1 MVDEIIN
8 LKIHTQYS
16 ICEGAVKI
24 SKLSNYCK
32 DHSISTIGMC
42 DTSNLSGALEFAQ
55 ELSGSGIQPIIGTN
69 IFIKQIVDSKIY
81 YGSIALFA
89 RNETGYKN
97 LLKLSSIS
105 YLDLNDDDE
114 RPNIKLD
121 SLRQYSDGVIAL
133 IGGSKIFFSNLLV
146 LNKDDYCVNEIKKLQ
161 QSFKNNISI
170 VFQSFNLISDLTAIE
185 NVMLPALYL
194 NKNNNETETNAL
206 RLLRKMNLENRINHL
221 PKELSG
227 GEQQRVA
234 IARSMINN
242 PELILADEPTGS
254 LDIKNAGYVFDLMK
268 EIIDENNL
276 VIFATHNRSLVSKS
290 NLELTISNRTVNF

>member
-1 MVDEIIN
+1 MNNFLEIKN
-8 LKIHTQYS
+8 LGKVYNDKGEQIT
-16 ICEGAVKI
+16 IFENTNF
-24 SKLSNYCK
+24 KLESNQLV
-32 DHSISTIGMC
+32 TLTGP
-42 DTSNLSGALEFAQ
+42 
-55 ELSGSGIQPIIGTN
+55 SGSGKSTLIHI
-69 IFIKQIVDSKIY
+69 
-81 YGSIALFA
+81 LC
-89 RNETGYKN
+89 
-97 LLKLSSIS
+97 L
-105 YLDLNDDDE
+105 
-114 RPNIKLD
+114 LD
-121 SLRQYSDGVIAL
+121 SPNN
-133 IGGSKIFFSNLLV
+133 GSFFLKQPEDLF
-146 LNKDDYCVNEIKKLQ
+146 KKNENEK
-161 QSFKNNISI
+161 STFRKNNISI

-185 NVMLPALYL
+185 NVMLPSLYSG
-194 NKNNNETETNAL
+194 KDNNETETDAL

>member
-1 MVDEIIN
+1 MNSFLEI
-8 LKIHTQYS
+8 K
-16 ICEGAVKI
+16 
-24 SKLSNYCK
+24 
-32 DHSISTIGMC
+32 
-42 DTSNLSGALEFAQ
+42 NLSKVYNDKGEQITIFENTNFKLESNQ
-55 ELSGSGIQPIIGTN
+55 LVTLTGPSGSGKSTLIHI
-69 IFIKQIVDSKIY
+69 
-81 YGSIALFA
+81 LC
-89 RNETGYKN
+89 
-97 LLKLSSIS
+97 L
-105 YLDLNDDDE
+105 
-114 RPNIKLD
+114 LD
-121 SLRQYSDGVIAL
+121 SPNN
-133 IGGSKIFFSNLLV
+133 GSFFLKQSEDLF
-146 LNKDDYCVNEIKKLQ
+146 KKNENEK
-161 QSFKNNISI
+161 STFRKNNISI

-185 NVMLPALYL
+185 NVMLPSLYL
-194 NKNNNETETNAL
+194 GNDKNEAETNAL

>member
-1 MVDEIIN
+1 MNNFLEI
-8 LKIHTQYS
+8 K
-16 ICEGAVKI
+16 
-24 SKLSNYCK
+24 
-32 DHSISTIGMC
+32 
-42 DTSNLSGALEFAQ
+42 NLSKVYNDKGEQITIFENTNFKLESNQ
-55 ELSGSGIQPIIGTN
+55 LVTLTGPSGSGKSTLIHM
-69 IFIKQIVDSKIY
+69 
-81 YGSIALFA
+81 LC
-89 RNETGYKN
+89 
-97 LLKLSSIS
+97 L
-105 YLDLNDDDE
+105 
-114 RPNIKLD
+114 LD
-121 SLRQYSDGVIAL
+121 SPNN
-133 IGGSKIFFSNLLV
+133 GSFFLKQSEDLF
-146 LNKDDYCVNEIKKLQ
+146 KKNENEK
-161 QSFKNNISI
+161 STFRKNNISI

-185 NVMLPALYL
+185 NVMLPSLYSG
-194 NKNNNETETNAL
+194 KDNNETETDAL

>member
-1 MVDEIIN
+1 MNNFLEI
-8 LKIHTQYS
+8 K
-16 ICEGAVKI
+16 
-24 SKLSNYCK
+24 
-32 DHSISTIGMC
+32 
-42 DTSNLSGALEFAQ
+42 NLSKVYNDKGEQITIFENTNFKLESNQ
-55 ELSGSGIQPIIGTN
+55 LVTLTGPSGSGKSTLIHI
-69 IFIKQIVDSKIY
+69 
-81 YGSIALFA
+81 
-89 RNETGYKN
+89 
-97 LLKLSSIS
+97 LS
-105 YLDLNDDDE
+105 L
-114 RPNIKLD
+114 LD
-121 SLRQYSDGVIAL
+121 SPNN
-133 IGGSKIFFSNLLV
+133 GSFFLKQPEDLF
-146 LNKDDYCVNEIKKLQ
+146 KKNENEK
-161 QSFKNNISI
+161 STFRKNNISI

-185 NVMLPALYL
+185 NVMLPSLYSGKD
-194 NKNNNETETNAL
+194 NIETETDAL

>member
-1 MVDEIIN
+1 MNNFLEI
-8 LKIHTQYS
+8 K
-16 ICEGAVKI
+16 
-24 SKLSNYCK
+24 
-32 DHSISTIGMC
+32 
-42 DTSNLSGALEFAQ
+42 NLSKVYNDKGEQITIFENTNFKLESNQ
-55 ELSGSGIQPIIGTN
+55 LVTLTGPSGSGKSTLIHI
-69 IFIKQIVDSKIY
+69 
-81 YGSIALFA
+81 LC
-89 RNETGYKN
+89 
-97 LLKLSSIS
+97 L
-105 YLDLNDDDE
+105 
-114 RPNIKLD
+114 LD
-121 SLRQYSDGVIAL
+121 SPNN
-133 IGGSKIFFSNLLV
+133 GSFFLKQSEDLF
-146 LNKDDYCVNEIKKLQ
+146 KKNENEK
-161 QSFKNNISI
+161 STFRKNNISI

-185 NVMLPALYL
+185 NVMLPSLYSG
-194 NKNNNETETNAL
+194 KDNNETETDAL

-290 NLELTISNRTVNF
+290 NLELTISNRTVNFY

>member
-1 MVDEIIN
+1 MNNFLEI
-8 LKIHTQYS
+8 K
-16 ICEGAVKI
+16 
-24 SKLSNYCK
+24 
-32 DHSISTIGMC
+32 
-42 DTSNLSGALEFAQ
+42 NLSKVYNDKGEQITIFENTNFKLESNQ
-55 ELSGSGIQPIIGTN
+55 LVTLTGPSGSGKSTLIHI
-69 IFIKQIVDSKIY
+69 
-81 YGSIALFA
+81 LC
-89 RNETGYKN
+89 
-97 LLKLSSIS
+97 L
-105 YLDLNDDDE
+105 
-114 RPNIKLD
+114 LD
-121 SLRQYSDGVIAL
+121 SPNN
-133 IGGSKIFFSNLLV
+133 GSFFLKQSEDLF
-146 LNKDDYCVNEIKKLQ
+146 KKNENEK
-161 QSFKNNISI
+161 STFRKNNISI

-185 NVMLPALYL
+185 NVMLPSLYL
-194 NKNNNETETNAL
+194 GNDKNEAETNAL

>member
-1 MVDEIIN
+1 MNNFLEI
-8 LKIHTQYS
+8 K
-16 ICEGAVKI
+16 
-24 SKLSNYCK
+24 
-32 DHSISTIGMC
+32 
-42 DTSNLSGALEFAQ
+42 NLSKVYNDKGEQITIFENTNFKLESNQ
-55 ELSGSGIQPIIGTN
+55 LVTLTGPSGSGKSTLIHI
-69 IFIKQIVDSKIY
+69 
-81 YGSIALFA
+81 LC
-89 RNETGYKN
+89 
-97 LLKLSSIS
+97 L
-105 YLDLNDDDE
+105 
-114 RPNIKLD
+114 LD
-121 SLRQYSDGVIAL
+121 SPNN
-133 IGGSKIFFSNLLV
+133 GSFFLKQSEDLF
-146 LNKDDYCVNEIKKLQ
+146 KKNENEK
-161 QSFKNNISI
+161 STFRKNNISI

-185 NVMLPALYL
+185 NVMLPSLYSG
-194 NKNNNETETNAL
+194 KDNNETETNAL

>member
-1 MVDEIIN
+1 MNNFLEI
-8 LKIHTQYS
+8 K
-16 ICEGAVKI
+16 
-24 SKLSNYCK
+24 
-32 DHSISTIGMC
+32 
-42 DTSNLSGALEFAQ
+42 NLSKVYNDKGEQITIFENTNFKLESNQ
-55 ELSGSGIQPIIGTN
+55 LVTLTGPSGSGKSTLIHI
-69 IFIKQIVDSKIY
+69 
-81 YGSIALFA
+81 LC
-89 RNETGYKN
+89 
-97 LLKLSSIS
+97 L
-105 YLDLNDDDE
+105 
-114 RPNIKLD
+114 LD
-121 SLRQYSDGVIAL
+121 SPNN
-133 IGGSKIFFSNLLV
+133 GSFFLKQSEDLF
-146 LNKDDYCVNEIKKLQ
+146 KKNENEKSTFK
-161 QSFKNNISI
+161 KNNISI

-185 NVMLPALYL
+185 NVMLPSLYSG
-194 NKNNNETETNAL
+194 KDNNETETDAL

>member
-1 MVDEIIN
+1 MNNFLEI
-8 LKIHTQYS
+8 K
-16 ICEGAVKI
+16 
-24 SKLSNYCK
+24 
-32 DHSISTIGMC
+32 
-42 DTSNLSGALEFAQ
+42 NLSKVYNDKGEQITIFENTNFKLESNQ
-55 ELSGSGIQPIIGTN
+55 LVTLTGPSGSGKSTLIHI
-69 IFIKQIVDSKIY
+69 
-81 YGSIALFA
+81 LC
-89 RNETGYKN
+89 
-97 LLKLSSIS
+97 L
-105 YLDLNDDDE
+105 
-114 RPNIKLD
+114 LD
-121 SLRQYSDGVIAL
+121 SPNN
-133 IGGSKIFFSNLLV
+133 GSFFLKQPEDLF
-146 LNKDDYCVNEIKKLQ
+146 KKNENEK
-161 QSFKNNISI
+161 STFRKNNISI

-185 NVMLPALYL
+185 NVMLPSLYSG
-194 NKNNNETETNAL
+194 KDNNETETDAL

>member
-1 MVDEIIN
+1 MNNFLEI
-8 LKIHTQYS
+8 K
-16 ICEGAVKI
+16 
-24 SKLSNYCK
+24 
-32 DHSISTIGMC
+32 
-42 DTSNLSGALEFAQ
+42 NLSKVYNDKGEQITIFENTNFKLESNQ
-55 ELSGSGIQPIIGTN
+55 LVTLTGPSGSGKSTLIHI
-69 IFIKQIVDSKIY
+69 
-81 YGSIALFA
+81 LC
-89 RNETGYKN
+89 
-97 LLKLSSIS
+97 L
-105 YLDLNDDDE
+105 
-114 RPNIKLD
+114 LD
-121 SLRQYSDGVIAL
+121 SPNN
-133 IGGSKIFFSNLLV
+133 GSFFLKQSEDLF
-146 LNKDDYCVNEIKKLQ
+146 KKNENEK
-161 QSFKNNISI
+161 STFRKNNISI

-185 NVMLPALYL
+185 NVMLPSLYSG
-194 NKNNNETETNAL
+194 NDKDNTETNAL
-206 RLLRKMNLENRINHL
+206 RLLRKMNLENRTNHL

>member
-1 MVDEIIN
+1 MNNFLEI
-8 LKIHTQYS
+8 K
-16 ICEGAVKI
+16 
-24 SKLSNYCK
+24 
-32 DHSISTIGMC
+32 
-42 DTSNLSGALEFAQ
+42 NLSKVYNDKGEQITIFENTNFKLESNQ
-55 ELSGSGIQPIIGTN
+55 LVTLTGPSGSGKSTLIHI
-69 IFIKQIVDSKIY
+69 
-81 YGSIALFA
+81 LC
-89 RNETGYKN
+89 
-97 LLKLSSIS
+97 L
-105 YLDLNDDDE
+105 
-114 RPNIKLD
+114 LD
-121 SLRQYSDGVIAL
+121 SPNN
-133 IGGSKIFFSNLLV
+133 GSFFLKQSEDLF
-146 LNKDDYCVNEIKKLQ
+146 KKNENEK
-161 QSFKNNISI
+161 STFRKNNISI

-185 NVMLPALYL
+185 NVMLPSLYSG
-194 NKNNNETETNAL
+194 NDKDHTETNAL

-234 IARSMINN
+234 IARSMINK

>member
-1 MVDEIIN
+1 MNNFLEI
-8 LKIHTQYS
+8 K
-16 ICEGAVKI
+16 
-24 SKLSNYCK
+24 
-32 DHSISTIGMC
+32 
-42 DTSNLSGALEFAQ
+42 NLSKVYNDKGEQITIFENTNFKLESNQ
-55 ELSGSGIQPIIGTN
+55 LVTLTGPSGSGKSTLIHI
-69 IFIKQIVDSKIY
+69 
-81 YGSIALFA
+81 LC
-89 RNETGYKN
+89 
-97 LLKLSSIS
+97 L
-105 YLDLNDDDE
+105 
-114 RPNIKLD
+114 LD
-121 SLRQYSDGVIAL
+121 SPNN
-133 IGGSKIFFSNLLV
+133 GSFFLKQSENLF
-146 LNKDDYCVNEIKKLQ
+146 KKNENEK
-161 QSFKNNISI
+161 STFRKNNISI

-185 NVMLPALYL
+185 NVMLPSLYSG
-194 NKNNNETETNAL
+194 KDNNETETDAL

-254 LDIKNAGYVFDLMK
+254 LDIKNASYVFDLMK

>member
-1 MVDEIIN
+1 MNNFLEI
-8 LKIHTQYS
+8 K
-16 ICEGAVKI
+16 
-24 SKLSNYCK
+24 
-32 DHSISTIGMC
+32 
-42 DTSNLSGALEFAQ
+42 NLSKVYNDKGEQITIFENTNFKLESNQ
-55 ELSGSGIQPIIGTN
+55 LVTLTGPSGSGKSTLIHI
-69 IFIKQIVDSKIY
+69 
-81 YGSIALFA
+81 LC
-89 RNETGYKN
+89 
-97 LLKLSSIS
+97 L
-105 YLDLNDDDE
+105 
-114 RPNIKLD
+114 LD
-121 SLRQYSDGVIAL
+121 SPNN
-133 IGGSKIFFSNLLV
+133 GSFFLKQSEDLF
-146 LNKDDYCVNEIKKLQ
+146 KKNENEK
-161 QSFKNNISI
+161 STFRKNNISI
-170 VFQSFNLISDLTAIE
+170 IFQSFNLISDLTAIE
-185 NVMLPALYL
+185 NVMLPSLYSG
-194 NKNNNETETNAL
+194 KDNNETETDAL

>member
-1 MVDEIIN
+1 MNSFLEI
-8 LKIHTQYS
+8 K
-16 ICEGAVKI
+16 
-24 SKLSNYCK
+24 
-32 DHSISTIGMC
+32 
-42 DTSNLSGALEFAQ
+42 NLSKVYNDKGEQITIFENTNFKLESNQ
-55 ELSGSGIQPIIGTN
+55 LVTLTGPSGSGKSTLIHI
-69 IFIKQIVDSKIY
+69 
-81 YGSIALFA
+81 LC
-89 RNETGYKN
+89 
-97 LLKLSSIS
+97 L
-105 YLDLNDDDE
+105 
-114 RPNIKLD
+114 LD
-121 SLRQYSDGVIAL
+121 SPNN
-133 IGGSKIFFSNLLV
+133 GSFFL
-146 LNKDDYCVNEIKKLQ
+146 KQPDDLFKKNENEK
-161 QSFKNNISI
+161 STFRKNNISI

-185 NVMLPALYL
+185 NVILPSLYSG
-194 NKNNNETETNAL
+194 NDKDNTETNAL

>member
-1 MVDEIIN
+1 MNNFLEIR
-8 LKIHTQYS
+8 
-16 ICEGAVKI
+16 
-24 SKLSNYCK
+24 
-32 DHSISTIGMC
+32 
-42 DTSNLSGALEFAQ
+42 NLSKVYNDKGEQITIFENTNFKLESNQ
-55 ELSGSGIQPIIGTN
+55 LVTLTGPSGSGKSTLIHI
-69 IFIKQIVDSKIY
+69 
-81 YGSIALFA
+81 LC
-89 RNETGYKN
+89 
-97 LLKLSSIS
+97 L
-105 YLDLNDDDE
+105 
-114 RPNIKLD
+114 LD
-121 SLRQYSDGVIAL
+121 SPNN
-133 IGGSKIFFSNLLV
+133 GSFFLKQSEDLF
-146 LNKDDYCVNEIKKLQ
+146 KKNENEK
-161 QSFKNNISI
+161 STFRKNNISI

-185 NVMLPALYL
+185 NVMLPSLYSG
-194 NKNNNETETNAL
+194 KDNNETETDAL

>member
-1 MVDEIIN
+1 MNNFLEI
-8 LKIHTQYS
+8 K
-16 ICEGAVKI
+16 
-24 SKLSNYCK
+24 
-32 DHSISTIGMC
+32 
-42 DTSNLSGALEFAQ
+42 NLSKVYNDKGEQITIFENTNFKLESNQ
-55 ELSGSGIQPIIGTN
+55 LVSLTGPSGSGKSTLIHI
-69 IFIKQIVDSKIY
+69 
-81 YGSIALFA
+81 LC
-89 RNETGYKN
+89 
-97 LLKLSSIS
+97 L
-105 YLDLNDDDE
+105 
-114 RPNIKLD
+114 LD
-121 SLRQYSDGVIAL
+121 SPNN
-133 IGGSKIFFSNLLV
+133 GSFFLKQSEDLF
-146 LNKDDYCVNEIKKLQ
+146 KKNENEK
-161 QSFKNNISI
+161 STFRKNNISI

-185 NVMLPALYL
+185 NVMLPSLYSG
-194 NKNNNETETNAL
+194 NDKDNTETNAL

-254 LDIKNAGYVFDLMK
+254 LDIKNASYVFDLMK

>member
-1 MVDEIIN
+1 MNNFLEI
-8 LKIHTQYS
+8 K
-16 ICEGAVKI
+16 
-24 SKLSNYCK
+24 
-32 DHSISTIGMC
+32 
-42 DTSNLSGALEFAQ
+42 NLSKVYNDKGEQITIFENTNFKLESNQ
-55 ELSGSGIQPIIGTN
+55 LVTLTGPSGSGKSTLIHI
-69 IFIKQIVDSKIY
+69 
-81 YGSIALFA
+81 
-89 RNETGYKN
+89 
-97 LLKLSSIS
+97 LS
-105 YLDLNDDDE
+105 L
-114 RPNIKLD
+114 LD
-121 SLRQYSDGVIAL
+121 SPNN
-133 IGGSKIFFSNLLV
+133 GSFFLKQSEDLF
-146 LNKDDYCVNEIKKLQ
+146 KKNENEK
-161 QSFKNNISI
+161 STFRKNNISI

-185 NVMLPALYL
+185 NVMLPSLYSGKD
-194 NKNNNETETNAL
+194 NIETETDAL

>member
-1 MVDEIIN
+1 MNNFLEI
-8 LKIHTQYS
+8 
-16 ICEGAVKI
+16 E
-24 SKLSNYCK
+24 
-32 DHSISTIGMC
+32 
-42 DTSNLSGALEFAQ
+42 NLSKVYNDKGEQITIFENTNFKLESNQ
-55 ELSGSGIQPIIGTN
+55 LVTLTGPSGSGKSTLIHI
-69 IFIKQIVDSKIY
+69 
-81 YGSIALFA
+81 LC
-89 RNETGYKN
+89 
-97 LLKLSSIS
+97 L
-105 YLDLNDDDE
+105 
-114 RPNIKLD
+114 LD
-121 SLRQYSDGVIAL
+121 SPNN
-133 IGGSKIFFSNLLV
+133 GSFFLKQSEDLF
-146 LNKDDYCVNEIKKLQ
+146 KKNENEK
-161 QSFKNNISI
+161 STFRKNNISI

-185 NVMLPALYL
+185 NVMLPSLYSG
-194 NKNNNETETNAL
+194 KDNNETETDAL

>member
-1 MVDEIIN
+1 MNNFLEI
-8 LKIHTQYS
+8 K
-16 ICEGAVKI
+16 
-24 SKLSNYCK
+24 
-32 DHSISTIGMC
+32 
-42 DTSNLSGALEFAQ
+42 NLSKVYNDKGEQITIFENTNFKLESNQ
-55 ELSGSGIQPIIGTN
+55 LVTLTGPSGSGKSTLIHI
-69 IFIKQIVDSKIY
+69 
-81 YGSIALFA
+81 LC
-89 RNETGYKN
+89 
-97 LLKLSSIS
+97 L
-105 YLDLNDDDE
+105 
-114 RPNIKLD
+114 LD
-121 SLRQYSDGVIAL
+121 SPNN
-133 IGGSKIFFSNLLV
+133 GSFFLKQPEDLF
-146 LNKDDYCVNEIKKLQ
+146 KKNENEK
-161 QSFKNNISI
+161 STFRKNNISI

-185 NVMLPALYL
+185 NVMLPSLYL
-194 NKNNNETETNAL
+194 GNDNNETETNAL

-290 NLELTISNRTVNF
+290 NLELTISNRTVNLVNG

>member
-1 MVDEIIN
+1 MNNFLEI
-8 LKIHTQYS
+8 K
-16 ICEGAVKI
+16 
-24 SKLSNYCK
+24 
-32 DHSISTIGMC
+32 
-42 DTSNLSGALEFAQ
+42 NLSKVYNDKGEQITIFENTNFKLEFNQ
-55 ELSGSGIQPIIGTN
+55 LVTLTGPSGSGKSTLIHI
-69 IFIKQIVDSKIY
+69 
-81 YGSIALFA
+81 LC
-89 RNETGYKN
+89 
-97 LLKLSSIS
+97 L
-105 YLDLNDDDE
+105 
-114 RPNIKLD
+114 LD
-121 SLRQYSDGVIAL
+121 SPNN
-133 IGGSKIFFSNLLV
+133 GSFFLKQPEDLF
-146 LNKDDYCVNEIKKLQ
+146 KKNENEK
-161 QSFKNNISI
+161 STFRKNNISI

-185 NVMLPALYL
+185 NVMLPSLYSG
-194 NKNNNETETNAL
+194 NDKDNAETNAL
-206 RLLRKMNLENRINHL
+206 RLLRKMNLENRTNHL

>member
-1 MVDEIIN
+1 
-8 LKIHTQYS
+8 
-16 ICEGAVKI
+16 
-24 SKLSNYCK
+24 
-32 DHSISTIGMC
+32 
-42 DTSNLSGALEFAQ
+42 
-55 ELSGSGIQPIIGTN
+55 
-69 IFIKQIVDSKIY
+69 
-81 YGSIALFA
+81 
-89 RNETGYKN
+89 
-97 LLKLSSIS
+97 
-105 YLDLNDDDE
+105 
-114 RPNIKLD
+114 
-121 SLRQYSDGVIAL
+121 
-133 IGGSKIFFSNLLV
+133 
-146 LNKDDYCVNEIKKLQ
+146 
-161 QSFKNNISI
+161 
-170 VFQSFNLISDLTAIE
+170 
-185 NVMLPALYL
+185 MLPSLYSG
-194 NKNNNETETNAL
+194 NDNNETETDAL

>member
-1 MVDEIIN
+1 MNSFLEI
-8 LKIHTQYS
+8 K
-16 ICEGAVKI
+16 
-24 SKLSNYCK
+24 
-32 DHSISTIGMC
+32 
-42 DTSNLSGALEFAQ
+42 NLSKVYNDKGEQITIFENTNFKLESNQ
-55 ELSGSGIQPIIGTN
+55 LVTLTGPSGSGKSTLIHILCLLDFPNNGSFFLKQPE
-69 IFIKQIVDSKIY
+69 D
-81 YGSIALFA
+81 LFKK
-89 RNETGYKN
+89 NE
-97 LLKLSSIS
+97 
-105 YLDLNDDDE
+105 
-114 RPNIKLD
+114 
-121 SLRQYSDGVIAL
+121 
-133 IGGSKIFFSNLLV
+133 
-146 LNKDDYCVNEIKKLQ
+146 NEK
-161 QSFKNNISI
+161 STFRKNNISI

-185 NVMLPALYL
+185 NVMLPSLYSG
-194 NKNNNETETNAL
+194 KDNNETETDAL

-254 LDIKNAGYVFDLMK
+254 LDIKNASYVFDLMK

>member
-1 MVDEIIN
+1 MNNFLEI
-8 LKIHTQYS
+8 K
-16 ICEGAVKI
+16 
-24 SKLSNYCK
+24 
-32 DHSISTIGMC
+32 
-42 DTSNLSGALEFAQ
+42 NLSKVYNDKGEQITIFENTNFKLESNQ
-55 ELSGSGIQPIIGTN
+55 LVTLTGPSGSGKSTLIHI
-69 IFIKQIVDSKIY
+69 
-81 YGSIALFA
+81 LC
-89 RNETGYKN
+89 
-97 LLKLSSIS
+97 L
-105 YLDLNDDDE
+105 
-114 RPNIKLD
+114 LD
-121 SLRQYSDGVIAL
+121 SPNN
-133 IGGSKIFFSNLLV
+133 GSFFLKQSEDLF
-146 LNKDDYCVNEIKKLQ
+146 KKKENEK
-161 QSFKNNISI
+161 STFRKNNISI

-185 NVMLPALYL
+185 NVMLPSLYSG
-194 NKNNNETETNAL
+194 KDNNETETDAL

>member
-1 MVDEIIN
+1 MNNFLEI
-8 LKIHTQYS
+8 K
-16 ICEGAVKI
+16 
-24 SKLSNYCK
+24 
-32 DHSISTIGMC
+32 
-42 DTSNLSGALEFAQ
+42 NLSKVYNDKGEQITIFENTNFKLESNQ
-55 ELSGSGIQPIIGTN
+55 LVSLTGPSGSGKSTLIHI
-69 IFIKQIVDSKIY
+69 
-81 YGSIALFA
+81 LC
-89 RNETGYKN
+89 
-97 LLKLSSIS
+97 L
-105 YLDLNDDDE
+105 
-114 RPNIKLD
+114 LD
-121 SLRQYSDGVIAL
+121 SPNN
-133 IGGSKIFFSNLLV
+133 GSFFLKQS
-146 LNKDDYCVNEIKKLQ
+146 KDLFKKNENEK
-161 QSFKNNISI
+161 STFRKNNISI

-185 NVMLPALYL
+185 NVMLPSLYL
-194 NKNNNETETNAL
+194 GKNNNETETNAL
-206 RLLRKMNLENRINHL
+206 RLLRRMNLENRINHL

>member
-1 MVDEIIN
+1 MNNFLEI
-8 LKIHTQYS
+8 K
-16 ICEGAVKI
+16 
-24 SKLSNYCK
+24 
-32 DHSISTIGMC
+32 
-42 DTSNLSGALEFAQ
+42 NLSKVYNDKGEQITIFENTNFKLESNQ
-55 ELSGSGIQPIIGTN
+55 LVTLTGPSGSGKSTLIHI
-69 IFIKQIVDSKIY
+69 
-81 YGSIALFA
+81 LC
-89 RNETGYKN
+89 
-97 LLKLSSIS
+97 L
-105 YLDLNDDDE
+105 
-114 RPNIKLD
+114 LD
-121 SLRQYSDGVIAL
+121 SPKN
-133 IGGSKIFFSNLLV
+133 GSFFLKQS
-146 LNKDDYCVNEIKKLQ
+146 KDLFKKNENEK
-161 QSFKNNISI
+161 STFRKNNISI

-185 NVMLPALYL
+185 NVMLPSLYSG
-194 NKNNNETETNAL
+194 KDNNETETDAL

>member
-1 MVDEIIN
+1 MNNFLEI
-8 LKIHTQYS
+8 K
-16 ICEGAVKI
+16 
-24 SKLSNYCK
+24 
-32 DHSISTIGMC
+32 
-42 DTSNLSGALEFAQ
+42 NLSKVYNDKGEQITIFENTNFKLESNQ
-55 ELSGSGIQPIIGTN
+55 LVTLTGPSGSGKSTLIHI
-69 IFIKQIVDSKIY
+69 
-81 YGSIALFA
+81 LC
-89 RNETGYKN
+89 
-97 LLKLSSIS
+97 L
-105 YLDLNDDDE
+105 
-114 RPNIKLD
+114 LD
-121 SLRQYSDGVIAL
+121 SPNN
-133 IGGSKIFFSNLLV
+133 GSFFLKQSEDLF
-146 LNKDDYCVNEIKKLQ
+146 KKNENEK
-161 QSFKNNISI
+161 STFRKNNISI

-185 NVMLPALYL
+185 NVMLPSLYSG
-194 NKNNNETETNAL
+194 KDNNETETDAL

-227 GEQQRVA
+227 GERQRVA

>member
-1 MVDEIIN
+1 MNNFLEI
-8 LKIHTQYS
+8 K
-16 ICEGAVKI
+16 
-24 SKLSNYCK
+24 
-32 DHSISTIGMC
+32 
-42 DTSNLSGALEFAQ
+42 NLSKVYNDKGEQITIFENTNFKLESNQ
-55 ELSGSGIQPIIGTN
+55 LVTLTGPSGSGKSTLIHI
-69 IFIKQIVDSKIY
+69 
-81 YGSIALFA
+81 LC
-89 RNETGYKN
+89 
-97 LLKLSSIS
+97 L
-105 YLDLNDDDE
+105 
-114 RPNIKLD
+114 LD
-121 SLRQYSDGVIAL
+121 SPNN
-133 IGGSKIFFSNLLV
+133 GSFFLKQSEDLF
-146 LNKDDYCVNEIKKLQ
+146 KKNENEK
-161 QSFKNNISI
+161 STFRKNNISI

-185 NVMLPALYL
+185 NVMLPSLYSGKD
-194 NKNNNETETNAL
+194 NIETETDAL

>member
-1 MVDEIIN
+1 MNNFLEI
-8 LKIHTQYS
+8 K
-16 ICEGAVKI
+16 
-24 SKLSNYCK
+24 
-32 DHSISTIGMC
+32 
-42 DTSNLSGALEFAQ
+42 NLSKVYNDKGEQITIFENTNFKLESNQ
-55 ELSGSGIQPIIGTN
+55 LVTLTGPSGSGKSTLIH
-69 IFIKQIVDSKIY
+69 
-81 YGSIALFA
+81 
-89 RNETGYKN
+89 
-97 LLKLSSIS
+97 LLCL
-105 YLDLNDDDE
+105 
-114 RPNIKLD
+114 LD
-121 SLRQYSDGVIAL
+121 SPNN
-133 IGGSKIFFSNLLV
+133 GSFFLKQSEDLF
-146 LNKDDYCVNEIKKLQ
+146 KKNENEK
-161 QSFKNNISI
+161 STFRKNNISI

-185 NVMLPALYL
+185 NVMLPSLYSG
-194 NKNNNETETNAL
+194 NDKDNTETNAL
-206 RLLRKMNLENRINHL
+206 RLLRKMNLENRTNHL

>member
-1 MVDEIIN
+1 MNNFLEI
-8 LKIHTQYS
+8 K
-16 ICEGAVKI
+16 
-24 SKLSNYCK
+24 
-32 DHSISTIGMC
+32 
-42 DTSNLSGALEFAQ
+42 NLSKVYNDKGEQITIFENTNFKLESNQ
-55 ELSGSGIQPIIGTN
+55 LVSLTGPSGSGKSTLIHI
-69 IFIKQIVDSKIY
+69 
-81 YGSIALFA
+81 LC
-89 RNETGYKN
+89 
-97 LLKLSSIS
+97 L
-105 YLDLNDDDE
+105 
-114 RPNIKLD
+114 LD
-121 SLRQYSDGVIAL
+121 SPNN
-133 IGGSKIFFSNLLV
+133 GSFFLKQSEDLF
-146 LNKDDYCVNEIKKLQ
+146 KKNENEK
-161 QSFKNNISI
+161 STFRKNNISI

-185 NVMLPALYL
+185 NVMLPSLYSG
-194 NKNNNETETNAL
+194 KDNNETETDAL

-234 IARSMINN
+234 IARSMINK

>member
-1 MVDEIIN
+1 MNNFLEI
-8 LKIHTQYS
+8 K
-16 ICEGAVKI
+16 
-24 SKLSNYCK
+24 
-32 DHSISTIGMC
+32 
-42 DTSNLSGALEFAQ
+42 NLSKVYNDKGEQINIFENTNFKLESNQ
-55 ELSGSGIQPIIGTN
+55 LVTLTGPSGSGKSTLIHI
-69 IFIKQIVDSKIY
+69 
-81 YGSIALFA
+81 LC
-89 RNETGYKN
+89 
-97 LLKLSSIS
+97 L
-105 YLDLNDDDE
+105 
-114 RPNIKLD
+114 LD
-121 SLRQYSDGVIAL
+121 SPNN
-133 IGGSKIFFSNLLV
+133 GSFFLKQSEDLF
-146 LNKDDYCVNEIKKLQ
+146 KKNENEK
-161 QSFKNNISI
+161 STFRKNNISI

-185 NVMLPALYL
+185 NVMLPSLYSG
-194 NKNNNETETNAL
+194 KDNNETETDAL